1 MERTY
6 ESYAA
11 RAEAIIK
18 LFEDTAKEAQETGC
32 KIMADWRFTPEGKSE
47 NLKGIK
53 ADLQEKADNLTKLF
67 KENAKKFCD
76 EYKVTLPNDGKS
88 HTEDVANALKVIDM
102 VGFKLTPDT
111 LKSIMEPLKHSYT
124 NMKLLH
130 DVIVAKGDVSAAV
143 TEIGIEYDE
152 AIYETL
158 IEYMG
163 INTSA
168 IEYLEKLKE
177 VEDIGNIPGF
187 RFSVFV
193 YDSMYGGA
201 TPIIITPDVSYSYL
215 NLPDTMKGLGEMYV
229 KLENEFSELFTKH
242 IPTDSELILSSL
254 K

>member
-1 MERTY
+1 MKRTY

-11 RAEAIIK
+11 RAETIIK
-18 LFEDTAKEAQETGC
+18 NFEDAVEETQKTGC
-32 KIMADWRFTPEGKSE
+32 EIMLDWRFTPEGKSE

-67 KENAKKFCD
+67 RENARKFCN

-102 VGFKLTPDT
+102 VGFKLTPDI

-124 NMKLLH
+124 NMKMIH
-130 DVIVAKGDVSAAV
+130 DVIYVKGNVPEAGLAG
-143 TEIGIEYDE
+143 IGYDE

-168 IEYLEKLKE
+168 VEYLDRLKE
-177 VEDIGNIPGF
+177 VEDIENIPGF
-187 RFSVFV
+187 KFSV
-193 YDSMYGGA
+193 SMYGGA
-201 TPIIITPDVSYSYL
+201 TPVIITPDVPYFYL
-215 NLPDTMKGLGEMYV
+215 TLPDTMKELGKMYAT
-229 KLENEFSELFTKH
+229 LENEFSELFTRH
-242 IPTDSELILSSL
+242 IPTDGELILSSL

>member
-18 LFEDTAKEAQETGC
+18 NFQDKVKEAQETGC
-32 KIMADWRFTPEGKSE
+32 EMMLDWRFTPEGKNE
-47 NLKGIK
+47 NLKGVK
-53 ADLQEKADNLTKLF
+53 ADLQKKADNLTKLF
-67 KENAKKFCD
+67 RENARKFCN

-102 VGFKLTPDT
+102 VGFKLTPDI

-124 NMKLLH
+124 NMKMIH
-130 DVIVAKGDVSAAV
+130 DVIYAKGNVPEAGLAG
-143 TEIGIEYDE
+143 IGYDK

-168 IEYLEKLKE
+168 VEYLDRLKE
-177 VEDIGNIPGF
+177 VEDIENIPGF
-187 RFSVFV
+187 KFSVEPFTN
-193 YDSMYGGA
+193 A
-201 TPIIITPDVSYSYL
+201 TPFIIVPNIPYEYYAV
-215 NLPDTMKGLGEMYV
+215 PETMKELGKMYAV
-229 KLENEFSELFTKH
+229 LENEFSELFTKH

>member
-18 LFEDTAKEAQETGC
+18 LFEDAAKEAQETGC

-67 KENAKKFCD
+67 KENAKKFCN
-76 EYKVTLPNDGKS
+76 EYKVTLPNDGK
-88 HTEDVANALKVIDM
+88 M
-102 VGFKLTPDT
+102 VGFKLTPDI

-124 NMKLLH
+124 NMKMIH

-143 TEIGIEYDE
+143 GEIGIGYDE

-201 TPIIITPDVSYSYL
+201 TPIIITPDVPYSYL
-215 NLPDTMKGLGEMYV
+215 NLPDIMKGLGEMYA

>member
-18 LFEDTAKEAQETGC
+18 NFQDKVKEAQETGC
-32 KIMADWRFTPEGKSE
+32 EMMLDWRFTPEGKNE
-47 NLKGIK
+47 NLKGVK
-53 ADLQEKADNLTKLF
+53 ADLQEKADNLTELF
-67 KENAKKFCD
+67 RENARKFCN

-102 VGFKLTPDT
+102 VGFKLTPDI

-124 NMKLLH
+124 NMKMIH
-130 DVIVAKGDVSAAV
+130 DVIYAKGNVPEAGLAG
-143 TEIGIEYDE
+143 IGYDK

-168 IEYLEKLKE
+168 VEYLDRLKE
-177 VEDIGNIPGF
+177 VEDIENIPGF
-187 RFSVFV
+187 KFSVEPFTN
-193 YDSMYGGA
+193 A
-201 TPIIITPDVSYSYL
+201 TPFIIVPNIPYEYYAV
-215 NLPDTMKGLGEMYV
+215 PETMKELGEMYAT
-229 KLENEFSELFTKH
+229 LENEFSELFTKH

>member
-18 LFEDTAKEAQETGC
+18 NFQDKVKEAQETGC
-32 KIMADWRFTPEGKSE
+32 EMMLDWRFTPEGKNE
-47 NLKGIK
+47 NLKGVK

-67 KENAKKFCD
+67 RENARKFCN

-88 HTEDVANALKVIDM
+88 HTEDVANALKVIDV
-102 VGFKLTPDT
+102 VGFKLTPDI

-124 NMKLLH
+124 NMKMIH
-130 DVIVAKGDVSAAV
+130 DVIYAKGNVPEAGLAG
-143 TEIGIEYDE
+143 IGYDK

-168 IEYLEKLKE
+168 VEYLDRLKE
-177 VEDIGNIPGF
+177 VEDIENIPGF
-187 RFSVFV
+187 KFSVEPFTN
-193 YDSMYGGA
+193 A
-201 TPIIITPDVSYSYL
+201 TPFIIVPNIPYEYYAV
-215 NLPDTMKGLGEMYV
+215 PETMKELGEMYAT
-229 KLENEFSELFTKH
+229 LENEFSELFTKH

>member
-143 TEIGIEYDE
+143 TEIGIGYDE

-168 IEYLEKLKE
+168 VEYLDRLKE
-177 VEDIGNIPGF
+177 VEDIESIPGF
-187 RFSVFV
+187 KFSV
-193 YDSMYGGA
+193 SMYGGA
-201 TPIIITPDVSYSYL
+201 TPVIITPDVPYFYL
-215 NLPDTMKGLGEMYV
+215 TLPDTMKELGKMYAT
-229 KLENEFSELFTKH
+229 LENEFSELFTKH
-242 IPTDSELILSSL
+242 IPTDGELILSSL

>member
-18 LFEDTAKEAQETGC
+18 NFQDKVKEAQETGC
-32 KIMADWRFTPEGKSE
+32 EMMLDWRFTPEGKNE
-47 NLKGIK
+47 NLKGVK
-53 ADLQEKADNLTKLF
+53 ADLQEKADNLTKHF
-67 KENAKKFCD
+67 KENARKFCN
-76 EYKVTLPNDGKS
+76 EYKVALPNDGKA

-102 VGFKLTPDT
+102 VGFKLTPDI

-124 NMKLLH
+124 NMKLIN
-130 DVIVAKGDVSAAV
+130 DVITAKGNNAIV
-143 TEIGIEYDE
+143 EGIGYDE

-168 IEYLEKLKE
+168 VEYLDRLKE
-177 VEDIGNIPGF
+177 VEDIENIPGF
-187 RFSVFV
+187 KFSV
-193 YDSMYGGA
+193 SMYGGA
-201 TPIIITPDVSYSYL
+201 TPVIITPDVPYFYL
-215 NLPDTMKGLGEMYV
+215 TLPDTMKELGKMYAT
-229 KLENEFSELFTKH
+229 LENEFSELFTKH
-242 IPTDSELILSSL
+242 IPTDGELILSSL

>member
-18 LFEDTAKEAQETGC
+18 NFQDKAKEAQETGC
-32 KIMADWRFTPEGKSE
+32 EMMLDWRYSPEGKVE

-53 ADLQEKADNLTKLF
+53 TDLQEKADNFTKLF
-67 KENAKKFCD
+67 RENARKFCN

-102 VGFKLTPDT
+102 VGFKLTPDI

-124 NMKLLH
+124 NMKMIH
-130 DVIVAKGDVSAAV
+130 DVIYAKGNVPEAGLAG
-143 TEIGIEYDE
+143 IGYDK

-168 IEYLEKLKE
+168 VEYLDRLKE
-177 VEDIGNIPGF
+177 VEDIENIPGF
-187 RFSVFV
+187 RFSVEPFTN
-193 YDSMYGGA
+193 A
-201 TPIIITPDVSYSYL
+201 TPFIIVPNIPYEYYAV
-215 NLPDTMKGLGEMYV
+215 PETMQELGKMYAT
-229 KLENEFSELFTKH
+229 LENEFSELFTKH

>member
-18 LFEDTAKEAQETGC
+18 NFQDKVKEAQETGC
-32 KIMADWRFTPEGKSE
+32 EMMLDWRFTPEGKNE
-47 NLKGIK
+47 NLKGVK
-53 ADLQEKADNLTKLF
+53 ADLQEKVDNLTKLF
-67 KENAKKFCD
+67 RENARKFCN

-102 VGFKLTPDT
+102 VDFKLTPDI

-124 NMKLLH
+124 NMKMIH
-130 DVIVAKGDVSAAV
+130 DVIYAKGNVPEAELAG
-143 TEIGIEYDE
+143 IGYDG

-168 IEYLEKLKE
+168 VEYLDRLKE
-177 VEDIGNIPGF
+177 VEDIENIPGF
-187 RFSVFV
+187 KFSV
-193 YDSMYGGA
+193 SMYGGA
-201 TPIIITPDVSYSYL
+201 TPVIITPDVPYFYL
-215 NLPDTMKGLGEMYV
+215 TLPDTMKELGKMYAT
-229 KLENEFSELFTKH
+229 LENEFSELFTKH
-242 IPTDSELILSSL
+242 IPTDGELILSSL

>member
-18 LFEDTAKEAQETGC
+18 NFQDKVKEAQETGC
-32 KIMADWRFTPEGKSE
+32 EMMLDWRFTPEGKNE
-47 NLKGIK
+47 NLKGVK
-53 ADLQEKADNLTKLF
+53 ADLQEKADNLTKHF
-67 KENAKKFCD
+67 KENARKFCN

-102 VGFKLTPDT
+102 VGFKLTPDI

-124 NMKLLH
+124 NMKMIH
-130 DVIVAKGDVSAAV
+130 DVIYAKGNVPEAGLAG
-143 TEIGIEYDE
+143 IGYDK

-168 IEYLEKLKE
+168 VEYLDRLKE
-177 VEDIGNIPGF
+177 VEDIENIPGF
-187 RFSVFV
+187 KFSVEPFTN
-193 YDSMYGGA
+193 A
-201 TPIIITPDVSYSYL
+201 TPFIIVPNIPYEYYAV
-215 NLPDTMKGLGEMYV
+215 PETMKELGKMYAV
-229 KLENEFSELFTKH
+229 LENEFSELFTKH

>member
-6 ESYAA
+6 ERYAA
-11 RAEAIIK
+11 TAETIIK
-18 LFEDTAKEAQETGC
+18 NFEDAVEETQKTGC
-32 KIMADWRFTPEGKSE
+32 EIMLDWRFTPEGKSE

-67 KENAKKFCD
+67 RENARKFCN

-102 VGFKLTPDT
+102 VGFKLTPDI

-124 NMKLLH
+124 NMKMIH
-130 DVIVAKGDVSAAV
+130 DVIYVKGNVPEAGLAG
-143 TEIGIEYDE
+143 IGYDE

-168 IEYLEKLKE
+168 VEYLDRLKE
-177 VEDIGNIPGF
+177 VEDIENIPGF
-187 RFSVFV
+187 KFSV
-193 YDSMYGGA
+193 SMYGGA
-201 TPIIITPDVSYSYL
+201 TPVIITPDVPYFYL
-215 NLPDTMKGLGEMYV
+215 TLPDTMKELGKMYAT
-229 KLENEFSELFTKH
+229 LENEFSELFTRH
-242 IPTDSELILSSL
+242 IPTDGELILSSL

>member
-18 LFEDTAKEAQETGC
+18 NFQDKVKEAQETGC
-32 KIMADWRFTPEGKSE
+32 EMMLDWRFTPEGKNE
-47 NLKGIK
+47 NLKGVK
-53 ADLQEKADNLTKLF
+53 ADLQEKADNLTKHF
-67 KENAKKFCD
+67 KENARKFCN

-102 VGFKLTPDT
+102 VGFKLTPDI

-124 NMKLLH
+124 NMKMIH
-130 DVIVAKGDVSAAV
+130 DVIYAKGNVPEAGLAG
-143 TEIGIEYDE
+143 IGYDK

-163 INTSA
+163 VNTSA
-168 IEYLEKLKE
+168 VEYLDRLKE
-177 VEDIGNIPGF
+177 VEDIENIPGF
-187 RFSVFV
+187 KFSVEPFTN
-193 YDSMYGGA
+193 A
-201 TPIIITPDVSYSYL
+201 TPFIIVPNIPYEYYAV
-215 NLPDTMKGLGEMYV
+215 PETMKELGKMYAV
-229 KLENEFSELFTKH
+229 LENEFSELFTKH

>member
-6 ESYAA
+6 ESYVA

-18 LFEDTAKEAQETGC
+18 NFQDKAKEAQETGC
-32 KIMADWRFTPEGKSE
+32 EMMVDWRYSPEGRIDNIK
-47 NLKGIK
+47 NLKVG
-53 ADLQEKADNLTKLF
+53 LQEKADNLTKLF
-67 KENAKKFCD
+67 RKNARGFCD

-102 VGFKLTPDT
+102 VGFKLTPDI

-124 NMKLLH
+124 NMKMIH
-130 DVIVAKGDVSAAV
+130 DVIYAKGNVPEAGLAG
-143 TEIGIEYDE
+143 IGYDK

-168 IEYLEKLKE
+168 VEYLDRLKE
-177 VEDIGNIPGF
+177 VEDIENIPGF
-187 RFSVFV
+187 KFSVEPFTN
-193 YDSMYGGA
+193 A
-201 TPIIITPDVSYSYL
+201 TPFIIVPNIPYEYYAV
-215 NLPDTMKGLGEMYV
+215 PETMKELGKMYAT
-229 KLENEFSELFTKH
+229 LENEFSELFTKH

>member
-18 LFEDTAKEAQETGC
+18 NFQDKVKEAQETGC
-32 KIMADWRFTPEGKSE
+32 EMMLDWRFNTKEKNE
-47 NLKGIK
+47 NLKGVK
-53 ADLQEKADNLTKLF
+53 ADLQEKADNLTKHF
-67 KENAKKFCD
+67 KENARKFCN

-102 VGFKLTPDT
+102 VGFKLTPDI

-124 NMKLLH
+124 NMKMIH
-130 DVIVAKGDVSAAV
+130 DVIYAKGNVPEAGLAG
-143 TEIGIEYDE
+143 IGYDE

-168 IEYLEKLKE
+168 IEYLDRLKE
-177 VEDIGNIPGF
+177 VEDIENIPGF
-187 RFSVFV
+187 KFSVEPFTN
-193 YDSMYGGA
+193 A
-201 TPIIITPDVSYSYL
+201 TPFIIVPNIPYEYYAV
-215 NLPDTMKGLGEMYV
+215 PETMKELGKMYAV
-229 KLENEFSELFTKH
+229 LENEFSELFTKH